1 MNPEDDNQTPPV
13 NASTPDTNQTKDAET
28 NQGAQED
35 VDLVRELTDC
45 AALSE
50 LLSHALKQSVGK
62 RPGRPGNPNWK
73 KTVKLPISDET
84 LQKLRELTVPI
95 SSPKRKVAPM
105 QIAAYIVEQLVSV
118 LHKKSFK
125 QDSE

>member
-1 MNPEDDNQTPPV
+1 MHPEDDHQTPLADT
-13 NASTPDTNQTKDAET
+13 ASPDPNQAKGAEASDAT
-28 NQGAQED
+28 QDDAN
-35 VDLVRELTDC
+35 LLRELTDC

-50 LLSHALKQSVGK
+50 LLSQALKQSVGK

-73 KTVKLPISDET
+73 KTVKLPISEET
-84 LQKLRELTVPI
+84 LQKLRELTAPI

-105 QIAAYIVEQLVSV
+105 QIAAFIVEQLVSV

-125 QDSE
+125 QESE